1 MKRVIVAYASKCGS
15 TAEVAQSIG
24 TVLAERGWSVDVMA
38 VQKVKNLSGYQAAVL
53 GTALRMGKPVGEFN
67 RFVAKF
73 KAQLNQLPL
82 AVFSLGLVMRTDT
95 PENRAMTLGFLQPV
109 LEQLPAGIPVAPF
122 GGKLD
127 YQTLSPFYRW
137 AFKQD
142 KSGEMA
148 PGDWRDWHAIQ
159 GWAAALAL

>member
-15 TAEVAQSIG
+15 TAEVAQAIG

-53 GTALRMGKPVGEFN
+53 GAALRMGKPLSEFN

-73 KAQLNQLPL
+73 NPTLKQLPL
-82 AVFSLGLVMRTDT
+82 AVFSLGLAMRTDT
-95 PENRAMTLGFLQPV
+95 PENRAKTLGFLQPA
-109 LEQLPAGIPVAPF
+109 LEQLPDGIPVAPF

-137 AFKQD
+137 VFQRD

-148 PGDWRDWHAIQ
+148 PGDWRDWKAIQ